1 MPSYILQSDIFMKTQ
16 TATIRGF
23 QHGRPIELHSHGAF
37 AALTAPG
44 MHRKISLSQSRFTWL
59 ATGEKLFSLASHIV

>member
-1 MPSYILQSDIFMKTQ
+1 MKTQ

-44 MHRKISLSQSRFTWL
+44 YAQEDKPFTVPIYL
-59 ATGEKLFSLASHIV
+59 VGNRGETLLFGPHIV